1 MPAGLALDF
10 FFIHASGFMRN
21 GLVVV
26 WATIKTVDGA
36 PIFVFLIKLM
46 ASIPYPMLFKYNPLI
61 FKQLL
66 PTFLLST
73 TSISNMYRRL
83 LTFFTLR
90 EVFPLSDG

>member
-36 PIFVFLIKLM
+36 SIFI
-46 ASIPYPMLFKYNPLI
+46 
-61 FKQLL
+61 
-66 PTFLLST
+66 
-73 TSISNMYRRL
+73 
-83 LTFFTLR
+83 
-90 EVFPLSDG
+90 